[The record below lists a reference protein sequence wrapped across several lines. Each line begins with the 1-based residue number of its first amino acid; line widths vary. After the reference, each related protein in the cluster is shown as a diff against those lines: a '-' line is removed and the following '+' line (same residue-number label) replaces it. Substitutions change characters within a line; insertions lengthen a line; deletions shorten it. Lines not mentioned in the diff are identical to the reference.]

1 MKRGDQKRI
10 VEHTKLS
17 ASTVS
22 CYFTGCINVSQK
34 TRLRITRAIRYL
46 NIDYKVPIKLNV
58 PEQLHDRY
66 DIYNNL
72 PYGALAAIAKKVGC
86 STTNVKLV
94 LEGMRKDN
102 YEIIKRA
109 ELIAAIHI
117 WKTRFCKY
125 KSKLETIPEPTL

>member
-1 MKRGDQKRI
+1 MKKGDQKRI
-10 VEHTKLS
+10 AEHTKLS

-22 CYFTGCINVSQK
+22 CYFTGYSNVSQK

-46 NIDYKVPIKLNV
+46 NIDYKVPINLNV

-72 PYGALAAIAKKVGC
+72 PYGALASIAKKVGC
-86 STTNVKLV
+86 SNSHVKYV
-94 LEGMRKDN
+94 LEGKHKDN
-102 YEIIKRA
+102 YGIIKRA

-125 KSKLETIPEPTL
+125 KSKL